1 MNSRSVEYSEKSLKK
16 ALDLQ
21 KKLDA
26 NYGGTEILAPLEAIY
41 KKDVISTHSRQVL
54 SFKLNAH
61 VHNLKDCRRK
71 ILGASF
77 DFDVI
82 FMSSLKILNVKF
94 SIALASAQIHI
105 SHK

>member
-41 KKDVISTHSRQVL
+41 KQDVISTHSRQVQHILKLGYL
-54 SFKLNAH
+54 SIVQKRIQGFSDRGRGLAN
-61 VHNLKDCRRK
+61 
-71 ILGASF
+71 
-77 DFDVI
+77 VI
-82 FMSSLKILNVKF
+82 FGQFFNKNV
-94 SIALASAQIHI
+94 
-105 SHK
+105 